1 MSFPVAQLADLL
13 RSAPLDPPWITGV
26 TDNKGIILAR
36 SERHEDFVGTLLPA
50 ELLAQSRASKG
61 VFRGTSVAGVNV
73 LRATV
78 RSKIAGWLVSATVPV
93 LYADAPRRRSQLFA
107 AAMIGTALA
116 LGAALAYVF
125 GGFMA
130 RPLSAATAAAEA
142 VGRGEQ
148 VEPLQSPLV
157 EANVLTSSLSEASS
171 ELKRRQEHSEFLMR
185 ELAHRVKNQLAV
197 VRGMALQTA
206 KQSGS
211 VDEFVAQFTPR
222 LEGFVKSQ
230 DVLLRQNWQGASMSD
245 LVHAHLELFAA
256 EERARVSGPPIF
268 LVAMAVQNIGF
279 ALHELATNASKH
291 GALSTMGGCVV
302 ISWSGPGDD
311 DRIRLEWAERGGPAV
326 HSPVRQGFGHAVL
339 TKLVAQALEGTSTL
353 KFFSDGLRWELDIP
367 GSNALNAPVNRAETS
382 R

>member
-1 MSFPVAQLADLL
+1 MIEGDAVPYVLVMSFPVAQLADLL

-36 SERHEDFVGTLLPA
+36 SERHEDFVGTPLPA

-130 RPLSAATAAAEA
+130 RPLSAAAAAEA

-185 ELAHRVKNQLAV
+185 ELAHRT
-197 VRGMALQTA
+197 RT
-206 KQSGS
+206 S
-211 VDEFVAQFTPR
+211 
-222 LEGFVKSQ
+222 
-230 DVLLRQNWQGASMSD
+230 
-245 LVHAHLELFAA
+245 
-256 EERARVSGPPIF
+256 
-268 LVAMAVQNIGF
+268 
-279 ALHELATNASKH
+279 
-291 GALSTMGGCVV
+291 
-302 ISWSGPGDD
+302 
-311 DRIRLEWAERGGPAV
+311 
-326 HSPVRQGFGHAVL
+326 SP
-339 TKLVAQALEGTSTL
+339 S
-353 KFFSDGLRWELDIP
+353 
-367 GSNALNAPVNRAETS
+367 
-382 R
+382 

>member
-1 MSFPVAQLADLL
+1 
-13 RSAPLDPPWITGV
+13 
-26 TDNKGIILAR
+26 
-36 SERHEDFVGTLLPA
+36 
-50 ELLAQSRASKG
+50 
-61 VFRGTSVAGVNV
+61 
-73 LRATV
+73 
-78 RSKIAGWLVSATVPV
+78 
-93 LYADAPRRRSQLFA
+93 
-107 AAMIGTALA
+107 
-116 LGAALAYVF
+116 
-125 GGFMA
+125 
-130 RPLSAATAAAEA
+130 
-142 VGRGEQ
+142 
-148 VEPLQSPLV
+148 
-157 EANVLTSSLSEASS
+157 
-171 ELKRRQEHSEFLMR
+171 
-185 ELAHRVKNQLAV
+185 
-197 VRGMALQTA
+197 MALQTA

-326 HSPVRQGFGHAVL
+326 HSPVRRGSVTRCSRSSSLRRWRA
-339 TKLVAQALEGTSTL
+339 STL
-353 KFFSDGLRWELDIP
+353 KFFSDGLRWESWTFPAAMRLTT
-367 GSNALNAPVNRAETS
+367 PVNRAETS